1 MASPQKWA
9 HRSYRRDFTPS
20 EIIAIKCALEP
31 NVKEE
36 AKERMIA
43 AHATP
48 GKSPER
54 AKSNAARLR
63 TLVRILQS
71 REEIPPGSPG
81 PEEPGPFAGSI
92 SQPGR
97 APPWELR
104 MIEYAERAY
113 SRAMKLA
120 EVLVKS
126 RSEEEAREAAKSLIA
141 LCDRCGREMR
151 PGHKNPFG
159 YVGEQFA
166 EHLRPAAARY
176 LVSKVDV
183 VAAEEALRTALFRI
197 DNAIN
202 RCRLV
207 VVLQRPLRLCAQ
219 ICFEFFVWI
228 SKYFFLLDI
237 I

>member
-1 MASPQKWA
+1 VASPQKWG
-9 HRSYRRDFTPS
+9 RQSYRMDFTPS
-20 EIIAIKCALEP
+20 EIIAIKSAPEP

-43 AHATP
+43 VHA
-48 GKSPER
+48 SPAKFPEQD
-54 AKSNAARLR
+54 KSNAARLR
-63 TLVRILQS
+63 ALARVLQS
-71 REEIPPGSPG
+71 REDIPPGSPG
-81 PEEPGPFAGSI
+81 PEEPGPFTASI
-92 SQPGR
+92 SQVGQR
-97 APPWELR
+97 PPWELR

-126 RSEEEAREAAKSLIA
+126 RSEEEAREEAKSLIA

-151 PGHKNPFG
+151 PGNKNPFG

-176 LVSKVDV
+176 LESKVDV

-197 DNAIN
+197 DNAI
-202 RCRLV
+202 
-207 VVLQRPLRLCAQ
+207 RPFRGRQ
-219 ICFEFFVWI
+219 T
-228 SKYFFLLDI
+228 
-237 I
+237 